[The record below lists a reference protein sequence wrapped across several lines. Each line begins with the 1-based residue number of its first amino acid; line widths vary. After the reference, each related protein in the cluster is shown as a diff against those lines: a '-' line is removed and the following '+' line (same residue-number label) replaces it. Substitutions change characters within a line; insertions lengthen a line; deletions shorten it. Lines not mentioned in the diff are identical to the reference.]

1 MTIFFEGFEETV
13 GVECLSLSH
22 HQFTIKAIE
31 IDGERHA
38 MSIARQVL
46 NDRGRIYFSRTGH
59 KFKPCKFGYSKDGG
73 KFESNDPRMM
83 ADESKLWQIV
93 SNPPFETPMMVEW
106 ENEINLALGSYVH
119 ILQGVEPKGMYLGD
133 SLTPAKLDEIVCGLV
148 KRKILTF

>member
-1 MTIFFEGFEETV
+1 MILFFEGFEETV
-13 GVECLSLSH
+13 AVECLSLSH

-31 IDGERHA
+31 LAGERHSMA
-38 MSIARQVL
+38 IARQVL

-83 ADESKLWQIV
+83 ADQESLWSII
-93 SNPPFETPMMVEW
+93 NKHPFETPMMSEW
-106 ENEINLALGSYVH
+106 YDYIKTALASYVKA
-119 ILQGVEPKGMYLGD
+119 LQGHEPKGLYLDD